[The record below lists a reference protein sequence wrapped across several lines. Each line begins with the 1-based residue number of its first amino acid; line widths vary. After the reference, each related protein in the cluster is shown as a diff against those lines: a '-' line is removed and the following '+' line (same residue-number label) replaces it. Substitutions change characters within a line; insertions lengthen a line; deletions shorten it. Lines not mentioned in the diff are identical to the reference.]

1 MIIYKQL
8 IFNSYL
14 NLQKMQKLEKKLK
27 KRTPNKILVD
37 KNENLKLKTPELIL
51 SKIDTSL

>member
-1 MIIYKQL
+1 MIINKQL

-14 NLQKMQKLEKKLK
+14 NLQKVQKLEKKLK

-37 KNENLKLKTPELIL
+37 KNENLKLKTPEFDIE
-51 SKIDTSL
+51 